1 VSEGSTAL
9 ERQIASQPE
18 QLAAV
23 LERPLP
29 RSAVERLSGASR
41 IWLVGTGTSQ
51 HAAELGAWMFQESG
65 RAAHAMSS
73 MTFAN
78 RTPPMLDGDALV
90 LISHNAGAET
100 AYAGAAW
107 TLAVAAGV
115 PAVAITR
122 RGGALPDPV
131 ETVEKETSHTYTVSY
146 TAALVQLARLAFEL
160 GTSAFGP
167 EALSSIP
174 DAVRSAIADPVGVER
189 PNRLLVVTGEGPAG
203 VTAREGA
210 LKVRE
215 ASRLTAEG
223 YDVEYL
229 LHGHAVPLNASDHLV
244 TLAPPDTQGLTAGVE
259 TAARAVGIGVTRVD
273 ETSDLP
279 VLLAQIP
286 LTVRLQALAL
296 RFALERVQNPDVA
309 IEGPWDDADLWAL
322 GSPGPEA

>member
-1 VSEGSTAL
+1 VSERPTAL

-18 QLAAV
+18 QLEAV

-29 RSAVERLSGASR
+29 GSAVERLRDASR

-51 HAAELGAWMFQESG
+51 HAAELGAWMLQEGG
-65 RAAHAMSS
+65 RAAHGMGS
-73 MTFAN
+73 MAFAN
-78 RTPPMLDGDALV
+78 RTPPFADGDALV

-107 TLAVAAGV
+107 TLASREGV

-122 RGGALPDPV
+122 IGGALADPV

-160 GTSAFGP
+160 GAKAFSP
-167 EALSSIP
+167 EVLARVP
-174 DAVRSAIADPVGVER
+174 DAVRSAMGDPAPLER
-189 PNRLLVVTGEGPAG
+189 PERLLVFTGEGPAG

-215 ASRLTAEG
+215 ASRFPAEG

-229 LHGHAVPLNASDHLV
+229 LHGHAVPLDASDHLV
-244 TLAPPDTQGLTAGVE
+244 ALLPPDTQGLTAGVE
-259 TAARAVGIGVTRVD
+259 AAARAVGIGVTRIQ
-273 ETSDLP
+273 EPAGLP
-279 VLLAQIP
+279 PLLAQIP
-286 LTVRLQALAL
+286 LTARLQALAL
-296 RFALERVQNPDVA
+296 RFALERGRNPDVA
-309 IEGPWDDADLWAL
+309 IEGPWDEPGLWEI
-322 GSPGPEA
+322 GSP